1 MNLLWIPEVRL
12 FWLRPAAVLLIML
25 MLPPALC
32 SAQGRH
38 SKKNAPPISIE
49 GLRQRSYEAS
59 LVFEKEMEGSPQCKA
74 ELMSYVSDN
83 LKVYTLVNT
92 PTGESPKKGFPVI
105 IFGHGYHP
113 NPPKYGI
120 NPETKENRRPGDYYR
135 GIPEAY
141 AEKGF
146 LVLTPDYRG
155 HNNSEGYDYTQTGY
169 LASNYYAIDVLNLM
183 AALKSLKNADLKNVY
198 YVGHSL
204 GGDVGLKMLLAT
216 DNIRAAS
223 LWAPVVADSW
233 EQALFYGM
241 FYDENNDRV
250 DSTKMKEYSGHITR
264 NINKLGYAYTVEEG
278 DPVNYVSDIS
288 MPIQIHHAKSDPVVP
303 FLWSVGLASKLYH
316 FDKVFELYSYDCAD
330 HLLTGAMRAMAIERD
345 VAFFRKYG
353 R

>member
-1 MNLLWIPEVRL
+1 MDSSLRKHQY
-12 FWLRPAAVLLIML
+12 WLAVLFFVAMAT
-25 MLPPALC
+25 PLC
-32 SAQGRH
+32 FAQSRH
-38 SKKNAPPISIE
+38 TKKNAPPISIE
-49 GLRQRSYEAS
+49 GLRQRSYEAT
-59 LVFEKEMEGSPQCKA
+59 LVFEKDMEGSPQCKA

-83 LKVYTLVNT
+83 LKVYTLVNI
-92 PTGESPKKGFPVI
+92 PTTEAPKKGFPVI

-135 GIPEAY
+135 GLPEAY

-155 HNNSEGYDYTQTGY
+155 HNISEGYDFTQTGY
-169 LASNYYAIDVLNLM
+169 LASNYYAIDVLNLI

-216 DNIRAAS
+216 DKIRAAS

-233 EQALFYGM
+233 EQALFYGI
-241 FYDENNDRV
+241 FYDEKNEHV

-264 NINKLGYAYTVEEG
+264 NISKLGYPYTVEEG
-278 DPVNYVSDIS
+278 DPVNYISDIS
-288 MPIQIHHAKSDPVVP
+288 IPIQIHHAKEDPVVP
-303 FLWSVGLASKLYH
+303 FMWSVNLSSRLYH
-316 FDKVFELYSYDCAD
+316 FNKVFEFYSYNCAD
-330 HLLTGAMRAMAIERD
+330 HLLLGEMRAQAVERD
-345 VAFFRKYG
+345 VAFFQKYRK
-353 R
+353 